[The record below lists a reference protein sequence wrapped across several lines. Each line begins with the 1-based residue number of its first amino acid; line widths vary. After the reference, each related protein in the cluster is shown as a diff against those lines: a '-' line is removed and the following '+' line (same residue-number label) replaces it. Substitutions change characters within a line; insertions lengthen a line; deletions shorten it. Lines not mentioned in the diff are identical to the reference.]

1 MSQPPEPPSLYQLRI
16 TLREIS
22 PLIWRRLLVCSD
34 TTLAHLHTIL
44 QIVLDWSGEH
54 LHPFHIHGKDYGS
67 NGADTRHVRL
77 STFRLRRGER
87 FRYVYD
93 YGAHWQCDI
102 RLEAMLPRD
111 PTRFYPV
118 CIGAKR
124 AAPPEECGGAW
135 AYMEQLD
142 QHRLYPP
149 LDAMGVVAEALS
161 TLLETDPQTSVREAL
176 GDAVGG
182 LDALQDA
189 VDCLEAYHQFQPAH
203 VDRRASNAHVRAWP
217 WQKGEAPGKSPCRW
231 SRAAMTARNR
241 CVK

>member
-1 MSQPPEPPSLYQLRI
+1 MSQLTEPLSIYQLRI

-54 LHPFHIHGKDYGS
+54 LHTFHIHGKDYGS
-67 NGADTRHVRL
+67 NGADTRHVQL
-77 STFRLRRGER
+77 SALRLRRGER
-87 FRYVYD
+87 FQYIYD

-118 CIGAKR
+118 CMGAKR

-135 AYMEQLD
+135 AYMARLD
-142 QHRLYPP
+142 QHRYHPP
-149 LDAMGVVAEALS
+149 VDALLIAADAARA
-161 TLLETDPQTSVREAL
+161 LLEADADASVRDAVREAI
-176 GDAVGG
+176 GD
-182 LDALQDA
+182 LDVLQEA
-189 VDCLEAYHQFQPAH
+189 VDRLEVYQQFQPEY
-203 VDRRASNAHVRAWP
+203 VDRRAINAHLRAWP
-217 WQKGEAPGKSPCRW
+217 WQRGEEQ
-231 SRAAMTARNR
+231 
-241 CVK
+241 